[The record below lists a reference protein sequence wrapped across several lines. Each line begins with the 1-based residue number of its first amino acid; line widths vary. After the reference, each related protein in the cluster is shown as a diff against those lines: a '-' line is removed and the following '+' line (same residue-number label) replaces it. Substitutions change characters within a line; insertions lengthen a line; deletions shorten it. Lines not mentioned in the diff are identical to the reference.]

1 MDGTR
6 RFANHPRIEE
16 ELSQFLRERNAQ
28 IIQLFRMDEESFLL
42 AYRVE
47 DTRQKNIAPS
57 VQNPGEMPPENLKL
71 GWKEGRAIAE
81 ELQRNIDSSVKVP
94 GKDAVN
100 VDGIE
105 QEIAEAT
112 QRKIDSSVK
121 VPEPD
126 AVKEAPKAPDL
137 IPLVPAK
144 SRDGKKALCQAGVF
158 GVPPGTPLV
167 PGDPPVPPPL
177 ISGSCDLSEWADL
190 FSNVK
195 RKELPDGGSKTGV
208 PLRASAGPGER
219 G

>member
-1 MDGTR
+1 MDGAR

-16 ELSQFLRERNAQ
+16 ELSQFLRERNAK
-28 IIQLFRMDEESFLL
+28 IIQLFRLDEESFLL
-42 AYRVE
+42 AYRMEREKQKENPGQLVPKNVE
-47 DTRQKNIAPS
+47 EMQPRYTAPS
-57 VQNPGEMPPENLKL
+57 V
-71 GWKEGRAIAE
+71 
-81 ELQRNIDSSVKVP
+81 KVTE
-94 GKDAVN
+94 KDAVN

-126 AVKEAPKAPDL
+126 AVKEAPKALDF

-144 SRDGKKALCQAGVF
+144 SRDGKKVLCQAGVF

-177 ISGSCDLSEWADL
+177 ISGSCDLTEWADL

-208 PLRASAGPGER
+208 PLRVSTRSGER

>member
-1 MDGTR
+1 MDGAR

-16 ELSQFLRERNAQ
+16 ELSQFLRERNAK
-28 IIQLFRMDEESFLL
+28 IIQLFRLDEESFLL
-42 AYRVE
+42 AYRMEREKQKENPGQLVPKNVE
-47 DTRQKNIAPS
+47 EMQSRYTAPS
-57 VQNPGEMPPENLKL
+57 V
-71 GWKEGRAIAE
+71 
-81 ELQRNIDSSVKVP
+81 KVTE
-94 GKDAVN
+94 KDAVN

-126 AVKEAPKAPDL
+126 AVKEAPKALDF

-144 SRDGKKALCQAGVF
+144 SRDGKKVLCQAGVF

-177 ISGSCDLSEWADL
+177 ISGSCDLTEWADL

-208 PLRASAGPGER
+208 PLRVSTRPGER